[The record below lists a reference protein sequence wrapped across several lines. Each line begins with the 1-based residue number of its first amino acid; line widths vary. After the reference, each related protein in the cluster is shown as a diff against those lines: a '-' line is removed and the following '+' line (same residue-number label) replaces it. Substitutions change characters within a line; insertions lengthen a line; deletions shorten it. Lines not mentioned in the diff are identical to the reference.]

1 MNLFISSF
9 KASGVTKKII
19 LISTALFFLLM
30 VSPIKVEAKIAPAE
44 QPKATTTYNANGC
57 DTTSTATC
65 VTCEGSGTNCVTCSK
80 KPNPAAGEVYC
91 ADPAVT
97 CNADTCDLIN
107 NYLNPFISLLTAVV
121 GIVVVLSIIYGAIQ
135 YTSSGGDPQKV
146 AKAKSHIVKTVVA
159 LFAYIFLFAFL
170 QFLVPGGIIRN

>member
-1 MNLFISSF
+1 MNLRISLF
-9 KASGVTKKII
+9 TASSTTKKVF
-19 LISTALFFLLM
+19 LVLTALFFLVM
-30 VSPIKVEAKIAPAE
+30 ASPIKVEAKIAPAE

-80 KPNPAAGEVYC
+80 QPNPAAGQVYC
-91 ADPAVT
+91 ADPAAS
-97 CNADTCDLIN
+97 CNADTCDLVN
-107 NYLNPFISLLTAVV
+107 NYLNPLISLLTAIV
-121 GIVVVLSIIYGAIQ
+121 GIVVVISIIYGAIQ

-159 LFAYIFLFAFL
+159 LLAYIFLFAFL